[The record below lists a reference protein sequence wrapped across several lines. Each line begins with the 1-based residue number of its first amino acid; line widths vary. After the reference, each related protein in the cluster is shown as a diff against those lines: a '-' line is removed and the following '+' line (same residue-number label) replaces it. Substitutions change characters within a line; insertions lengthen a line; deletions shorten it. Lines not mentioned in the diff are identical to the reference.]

1 VDKQGTYVDYL
12 RHCKENNTSKIVDKS
27 DENGKKAVLNY
38 RVLEVINNPGKQ
50 DQMLSLIDIE
60 LLTGRHHQIRVQFA
74 GHATP
79 LYGDGRY
86 GGGLSTKSTAGTVD
100 RARKK
105 TGFGDG
111 RQPLA
116 LCARR
121 LAFPHPS
128 DGKRMEFA
136 MVPSSGAFAWFPDRA
151 RKLISAQECGK
162 CHKEV

>member
-1 VDKQGTYVDYL
+1 
-12 RHCKENNTSKIVDKS
+12 
-27 DENGKKAVLNY
+27 
-38 RVLEVINNPGKQ
+38 
-50 DQMLSLIDIE
+50 M
-60 LLTGRHHQIRVQFA
+60 
-74 GHATP
+74 
-79 LYGDGRY
+79 DGY

-105 TGFGDG
+105 RDLGMDASLWP
-111 RQPLA
+111 Q
-116 LCARR
+116 CARR